1 MALEHRV
8 AYFVGKNLQIC
19 YTKSNGSALPLYN
32 HLHMGDICFLSGN
45 LLKFTKNVHP
55 NEIAINASILS
66 SEQCFTA
73 GKGDC
78 VVF

>member
-1 MALEHRV
+1 MTLEHRV

-19 YTKSNGSALPLYN
+19 YTKSNGSALSLY
-32 HLHMGDICFLSGN
+32 HLHTGDIYFLSGN